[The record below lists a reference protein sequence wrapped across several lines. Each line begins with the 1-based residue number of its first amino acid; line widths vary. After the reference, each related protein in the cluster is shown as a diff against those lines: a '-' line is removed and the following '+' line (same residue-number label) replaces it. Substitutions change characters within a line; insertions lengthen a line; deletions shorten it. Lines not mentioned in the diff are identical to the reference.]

1 MAQEP
6 IYEKTIEL
14 PMDYT
19 FTLRATPATIRRTA
33 IRLLPWA
40 VVAMLPAG
48 SRKARLAIGVATRI
62 SPWVRQRL
70 K

>member
-6 IYEKTIEL
+6 IIEKTFEL
-14 PMDYT
+14 PLDYV

-33 IRLLPWA
+33 VRLLPWA
-40 VVAMLPAG
+40 IVAMLPAG
-48 SRKARLAIGVATRI
+48 SKKSRMAISAATRL
-62 SPWVRQRL
+62 SPWVRQSL